1 MSLHF
6 VPIEGKF
13 LLMALVIARITLN
26 VIVRQMSLN
35 VQSKTCQTLKYLDN
49 VYATGGNNIVEW
61 FGSLTKMFVHLNN
74 V

>member
-13 LLMALVIARITLN
+13 LLMAVVIARITLN

>member
-6 VPIEGKF
+6 VPIEDKF

-35 VQSKTCQTLKYLDN
+35 VQSKTCQTLKHLDN
-49 VYATGGNNIVEW
+49 AYATGGNNIVEW
-61 FGSLTKMFVHLNN
+61 LGV
-74 V
+74 